1 MKFSTNSLLCGGLIL
16 SVFLYLQ
23 VLFNSTMKEIINVK
37 QTPNARK
44 NSMRYPY
51 HQPFRLCHF
60 KFRYAATK
68 GSTKISLLFLCASA
82 QFSKDFAG
90 SNLDF
95 SIALKSNPIVRSSD
109 SKSSS
114 TWTPSLR
121 ISIGSLPQ

>member
-1 MKFSTNSLLCGGLIL
+1 MSIV
-16 SVFLYLQ
+16 SVVAYVQ
-23 VLFNSTMKEIINVK
+23 VLFISTMKEIINVK

-82 QFSKDFAG
+82 QFSKDFAQ

-109 SKSSS
+109 SKSSLS